1 MAKTNVVDMTKGNPL
16 SLLIKFSI
24 PLVVGSIFL
33 ANAVLEIG
41 RAVVKQ

>member
-1 MAKTNVVDMTKGNPL
+1 MSIKGYV
-16 SLLIKFSI
+16 F
-24 PLVVGSIFL
+24 LVVGSIFL